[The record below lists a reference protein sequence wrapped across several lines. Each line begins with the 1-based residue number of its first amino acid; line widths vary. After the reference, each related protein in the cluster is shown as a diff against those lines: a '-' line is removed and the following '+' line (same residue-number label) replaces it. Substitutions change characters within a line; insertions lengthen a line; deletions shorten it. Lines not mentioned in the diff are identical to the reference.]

1 MNEINKTDLSQ
12 LKRLAIF
19 SAVVEQGSFAQAAR
33 VLGMSP
39 SSISEQIALLE
50 KGLGMRL
57 IQRTTR
63 NLNLTADGEKIYP
76 EANIIATSLT
86 NISTF
91 AADDQLRGTVRIS
104 VSHDIALDWLNPRL
118 ESFSKLYPEISFDLR
133 LSDLVVD
140 LISDQIDFAIR
151 VSPTLNES
159 LIARSVFKEN
169 LSVFTSTKYI
179 KDKGLP
185 QNSEDLKNA
194 SWVLLPQ
201 LEGGKKV
208 TLSTS
213 GKQFSFA
220 PKHYHICDSPHV
232 LIDMVKRG
240 MGLTLLLPKLTEY
253 EMRSGNLRLIMPTF
267 SGASFTFSLVYHS
280 RKQLSLRVRILI
292 DFLLGK
298 VDK

>member
-1 MNEINKTDLSQ
+1 MNEIDKTDLNQ

-19 SAVVEQGSFAQAAR
+19 SAVIEQGSFAQAAR
-33 VLGMSP
+33 LLGMSP
-39 SSISEQIALLE
+39 SSVSEQIALLE
-50 KGLGMRL
+50 KGLEMRL

-63 NLNLTADGEKIYP
+63 SLNLTADGEKVYP
-76 EANIIATSLT
+76 EACIIATSLN
-86 NISTF
+86 NISTI
-91 AADDQLRGTVRIS
+91 ASDDQLRGTVRIS

-118 ESFSKLYPEISFDLR
+118 ESFAQSYPEICFDLR

-159 LIARSVFKEN
+159 LIARSIFTDD
-169 LSVFTSTKYI
+169 LSVFAGTRYI
-179 KDKGLP
+179 KEMGLP
-185 QNSEDLKNA
+185 RNIDDLKNA

-208 TLSTS
+208 TLSTD

-220 PKHYHICDSPHV
+220 PKHYHTCDSPHV

-240 MGLTLLLPKLTEY
+240 MGLALLLPKLTER
-253 EMRSGNLRLIMPTF
+253 EMKNGNLQLIMPTF
-267 SGASFTFSLVYHS
+267 CGSSFTFSLVYHS
-280 RKQLSLRVRILI
+280 RKQLPLRVRKLI
-292 DFLLGK
+292 DFLLEK
-298 VDK
+298 VD